1 MDQKKKTIIKKYYT
15 DEDSLVDILAK
26 CKRDDKR
33 ITFDDIIERL
43 ADSPNIPDTVF
54 KDRIIEYI
62 DHENNGTADAKGI
75 LRQIKY
81 YFTEKGIEGLPI
93 TLQNIRVWKT
103 AHPAPAPPP
112 DTTDYGVDNTH
123 AKFLTIDK
131 VYYENQGFGSI
142 TETVKQAKAYLKTQG
157 ITDYTITSADVKAWK
172 AENLD
177 QKKQLRGYNS
187 FIVDAPYV
195 EYQMDLF
202 FLGNL
207 APDRETLQ
215 TNAIALLMVDIFS
228 KWTYVAPVKTKKIE
242 SVLPA
247 IKLCLKGMGENPKT
261 MYTDSEPAFLSK
273 SVQQFFK
280 EEGIQ
285 HLTTLNHAAYAER
298 QIRTIKDMLYK
309 RLEHYAKTNPYEDW
323 KKVMPEVITTYNQ
336 VRVHNVTKL
345 TPADATDPAN
355 RTYVLNELGTGSKDQ
370 PPLPRNSQWGTT

>member
-1 MDQKKKTIIKKYYT
+1 
-15 DEDSLVDILAK
+15 
-26 CKRDDKR
+26 
-33 ITFDDIIERL
+33 
-43 ADSPNIPDTVF
+43 
-54 KDRIIEYI
+54 
-62 DHENNGTADAKGI
+62 
-75 LRQIKY
+75 
-81 YFTEKGIEGLPI
+81 
-93 TLQNIRVWKT
+93 
-103 AHPAPAPPP
+103 
-112 DTTDYGVDNTH
+112 
-123 AKFLTIDK
+123 
-131 VYYENQGFGSI
+131 
-142 TETVKQAKAYLKTQG
+142 
-157 ITDYTITSADVKAWK
+157 VKAWK

-187 FIVDAPYV
+187 FIVDAPHV

-242 SVLPA
+242 AVLPA
-247 IKLCLKGMGENPKT
+247 IRLCLNGMGENPKT
-261 MYTDSEPAFLSK
+261 MYTDSEPAFLSN

-280 EEGIQ
+280 EQGIQ

-345 TPADATDPAN
+345 TPADATVPAN
-355 RTYVLNELGTGSKDQ
+355 RTYVRMNLELARKTNRPYPEIQVGDYVRIFKKRKPYDKERVSTW
-370 PPLPRNSQWGTT
+370 LPEKRKVTEIVPMDVNQYKASGVENFYKVEGQTRLLERSEILLVNAP